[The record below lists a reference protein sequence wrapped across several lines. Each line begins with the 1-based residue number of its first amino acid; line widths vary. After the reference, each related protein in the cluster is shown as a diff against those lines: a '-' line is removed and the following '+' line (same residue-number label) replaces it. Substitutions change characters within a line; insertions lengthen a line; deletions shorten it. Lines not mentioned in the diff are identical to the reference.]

1 MQQTMR
7 KLQRK
12 WKKHWRLFIE
22 RTMFIGKLIIS
33 LLFIFFFILF
43 LITGPLNHFETSST
57 NDLYEVSENK
67 RQSEEEFIQAILPQA
82 KKVKASHGIRPSILI
97 AQAALESDWGNS
109 QLSKESNNYF
119 GIKGPNSGREYVT
132 REFTSD
138 EWTEILASFKQY
150 DSIGESVKDYADLLL
165 YGVSWDPNYY
175 LKVIEASNYQDAA
188 YFLQE
193 AGYATD
199 PNYADKLIQLIEQ
212 YQLYRFDE

>member
-12 WKKHWRLFIE
+12 WTKQWRLFIK
-22 RTMFIGKLIIS
+22 RTKLVVKLTVS
-33 LLFIFFFILF
+33 LILIFFFILF
-43 LITGPLNHFETSST
+43 LISGPLDHFKMSST
-57 NDLYEVSENK
+57 NDLYEISDNQ
-67 RQSEEEFIQAILPQA
+67 RQTQDEFIQEILPQA
-82 KKVKASHGIRPSILI
+82 KKVEASHGIRPSVLI

-119 GIKGPNSGREYVT
+119 GIKGSNSGREYVT
-132 REFTSD
+132 REFDSN

-165 YGVSWDPNYY
+165 YGVSWDSNFY
-175 LKVIEASNYQDAA
+175 LNVLESTSYQGAA
-188 YFLQE
+188 YALQE

-199 PNYADKLIQLIEQ
+199 PNYADKLIQIIEQ
-212 YQLYRFDE
+212 YQLYKFDE

>member
-7 KLQRK
+7 KLQIKWRK
-12 WKKHWRLFIE
+12 YWRLFIK
-22 RTMFIGKLIIS
+22 RTKFMGKLIVS
-33 LLFIFFFILF
+33 LILVFFFILF
-43 LITGPLNHFETSST
+43 LLTDPLSHFEMSSI
-57 NDLYEVSENK
+57 NDSYKISENK
-67 RQSEEEFIQAILPQA
+67 IQTQDEFIQEILPEA
-82 KKVKASHGIRPSILI
+82 KKVEASHGVRPSILI

-132 REFTSD
+132 REFDSN

-150 DSIGESVKDYADLLL
+150 DSIGESVKDYADLLFH
-165 YGVSWDPNYY
+165 GVTWDSNYY
-175 LKVIEASNYQDAA
+175 LKVIEATNYQEAA
-188 YFLQE
+188 YSLQE

-212 YQLYRFDE
+212 YQLYIFDE